1 MIQAKSIARSN
12 YANMYWNARQQ
23 LVHHSVTGCP
33 MKAGDLLGSGTIS
46 GENLSTFGSML
57 ELSWKGTR
65 EVQLGDSG
73 ERRKFLKDGD
83 IVIIEGVANK
93 GDGGGK
99 KGRVG
104 FGSCSGKVLPTSLSD
119 KSHQQKLVLDKGSR
133 YTNFKLYG
141 YWRSS
146 STWRVRV
153 ALAAKSIP
161 FESVDIDLLNDETKT
176 DQFAEVNA
184 MKQIPVLEFDDAMLE
199 NKVQISQSLAIIDFL
214 EEAFPHMGASLLP
227 TDALDRAFCREIA
240 EIVNSGI
247 QPHQNLST
255 IEAVNGYTQL
265 KDGSG
270 DELGKE
276 LARKHIEVGLGAIN
290 KLLHTQRT
298 EKDRRV
304 GPYGT
309 GTFSPTIA
317 DACIVP
323 QLYNARRFGISLE
336 EMYPVLVEVEES
348 CLAHP
353 WFIESHPDAAK
364 K

>member
-1 MIQAKSIARSN
+1 
-12 YANMYWNARQQ
+12 
-23 LVHHSVTGCP
+23 

-73 ERRKFLKDGD
+73 ELRKFLKDGD
-83 IVIIEGVANK
+83 VVIIEGVANK

-119 KSHQQKLVLDKGSR
+119 KSHQQKFVPEKGSR

-161 FESVDIDLLNDETKT
+161 FECIDIDLINGETKT

-184 MKQIPVLEFDDAMLE
+184 MKQIPVLKFDDASLD
-199 NKVQISQSLAIIDFL
+199 KTVQISQSLAIIDLL

-227 TDALDRAFCREIA
+227 TE
-240 EIVNSGI
+240 
-247 QPHQNLST
+247 
-255 IEAVNGYTQL
+255 
-265 KDGSG
+265 K
-270 DELGKE
+270 
-276 LARKHIEVGLGAIN
+276 KHSVV
-290 KLLHTQRT
+290 R
-298 EKDRRV
+298 
-304 GPYGT
+304 
-309 GTFSPTIA
+309 
-317 DACIVP
+317 
-323 QLYNARRFGISLE
+323 
-336 EMYPVLVEVEES
+336 
-348 CLAHP
+348 
-353 WFIESHPDAAK
+353 
-364 K
+364 